1 MSNKTTLQNN
11 NTLLANYVSRVN
23 VAKETAASLPEAGSG
38 GGNTAVETCTVTIT
52 GNASSYY
59 PVNVGY
65 TSVDTNGEIIYKHDT
80 CSSSSITITCLK
92 NSVIAVDFKTS
103 YNILS
108 SPTVTASGLFFNGK
122 LAVFKIE
129 TDTVLVNQ
137 TASSGGG
144 SE

>member
-23 VAKETAASLPEAGSG
+23 VAKETAASLPEAGG
-38 GGNTAVETCTVTIT
+38 GGSTAVETCSVTIT
-52 GNASSYY
+52 GGSSDYY

-129 TDTVLVNQ
+129 TDTVLVNKS
-137 TASSGGG
+137 ASAGGG
-144 SE
+144 AE